1 METDL
6 TPVTAQDNVVFSPI
20 VTAVGLAAKELTFGT
35 LVGIVVVTVL
45 FTFVV
50 STATV
55 TDLVTAP
62 AVSV

>member
-6 TPVTAQDNVVFSPI
+6 TPVTAQDNVVLSPSVI
-20 VTAVGLAAKELTFGT
+20 AAGLAEKELTFGT
-35 LVGIVVVTVL
+35 LVGMVVVTVL
-45 FTFVV
+45 FTLFV

-62 AVSV
+62 AVNV